1 MKNADIEL
9 IKKEISN
16 CWNHHN
22 DGKTLPKDTK
32 KYVDQTL
39 SLLDNGFIRICE
51 RKGGVWGW
59 EWQGDEESLRRART
73 GHDGPERAAPR
84 PSLREERPARACMRH
99 DVVDL

>member
-1 MKNADIEL
+1 MYKISIKDDYKINKGLLMKNADIEL

-39 SLLDNGFIRICE
+39 SLLDNGFIRI
-51 RKGGVWGW
+51 
-59 EWQGDEESLRRART
+59 
-73 GHDGPERAAPR
+73 
-84 PSLREERPARACMRH
+84 
-99 DVVDL
+99 